1 MTAALDILVAFAA
14 LLVAFGA
21 FAALYWC
28 FDVVAWQIEKRRRK
42 REVLPNPE
50 WRARVHRRWNVPL

>member
-1 MTAALDILVAFAA
+1 MSAALDILAAFAA

-28 FDVVAWQIEKRRRK
+28 FEFVAWQIEKRRRK
-42 REVLPNPE
+42 REVLPDPE

>member
-1 MTAALDILVAFAA
+1 MSAFLDGVMLFAA

-21 FAALYWC
+21 FAAAYWV
-28 FDVVAWQIEKRRRK
+28 FEILAWQIEKRRRR

>member
-1 MTAALDILVAFAA
+1 MNAVLDGVMLFGA
-14 LLVAFGA
+14 LLAGFGA
-21 FAALYWC
+21 FAALYWV
-28 FDVVAWQIEKRRRK
+28 FEVVAWQIEKRRRR

>member
-1 MTAALDILVAFAA
+1 MSAFLDGVMLFAA

-28 FDVVAWQIEKRRRK
+28 FEVVAWQIEKRRRK

>member
-1 MTAALDILVAFAA
+1 MSAFLDGVMLFAA

-21 FAALYWC
+21 FAVAYWV
-28 FDVVAWQIEKRRRK
+28 FEILAWQIEKRRRR